1 MRIRSLTHSPQV
13 ALAREPPAGAP
24 MLSAAA
30 VAFGNASSS
39 PGTGALLG
47 LALRGPAPDGSCS
60 ALPAAAAAGSGAF
73 DASQPVYVRFG
84 EDAVVGC
91 GLALSAAQLQAG
103 CSSPAAVS
111 AWASAA
117 GLAPLLLLNA
127 SGGAP
132 GLVAPTHVGQLGS
145 SDPAKAWQWLAI
157 TAAAPGTTSTT
168 WDPST
173 LTCSNVPAAAALEIL
188 WAQTGEAGNP
198 QPRILAARLA
208 WSTAAWASSSSSS
221 SSSSSQRYSLTTTV
235 TWTQMARIVADYVP
249 PAPPVIPAVPSDLF
263 YPFSTGSTSSGLV
276 VSGAAGQAAV
286 TLVAVAAA
294 TALALA
300 LLIGEIV

>member
-1 MRIRSLTHSPQV
+1 M
-13 ALAREPPAGAP
+13 
-24 MLSAAA
+24 
-30 VAFGNASSS
+30 
-39 PGTGALLG
+39 
-47 LALRGPAPDGSCS
+47 
-60 ALPAAAAAGSGAF
+60 
-73 DASQPVYVRFG
+73 
-84 EDAVVGC
+84 VGC

-103 CSSPAAVS
+103 CASPTAVA

-132 GLVAPTHVGQLGS
+132 ELVAPTHVGQLGS

-157 TAAAPGTTSTT
+157 SAAAPGTTSTT

-198 QPRILAARLA
+198 QPRILTARLA
-208 WSTAAWASSSSSS
+208 WSTAAWTALSS

-235 TWTQMARIVADYVP
+235 TWTQMARVVADYVP

-276 VSGAAGQAAV
+276 VSGAAGQGAV
-286 TLVAVAAA
+286 ALAAVAAA
-294 TALALA
+294 AALAVA
-300 LLIGEIV
+300 LLVGVV